1 MNSKNPE
8 LASRAKR
15 GISPQN
21 GLKRKQSILGSGGR
35 SNPGFTLIEV
45 LIALTILAVG
55 FLAVAKM
62 QITSLMSNQYAM
74 VLTEG
79 TTWLQDRM
87 EMLMG
92 LPYDDALLAIA
103 DENNPHVDEDPP
115 EGYTIEWTVADLSA
129 EGISDA
135 KEVTMTGQWQNR
147 FGVTQTVTLKG
158 IKNSL

>member
-1 MNSKNPE
+1 MNPKNPE
-8 LASRAKR
+8 LASRTKR
-15 GISPQN
+15 GIFPQN
-21 GLKRKQSILGSGGR
+21 GLKRKQSILGSAGR

-45 LIALTILAVG
+45 LIALTILTVG

-62 QITSLMSNQYAM
+62 QITGLMSNQYAM

-103 DENNPHVDEDPP
+103 DKNDPHVDEDPP
-115 EGYTIEWTVADLSA
+115 EGYTIEWTVDDLADK
-129 EGISDA
+129 GIIGA
-135 KEVTMTGQWQNR
+135 KKVTLTGQWKNR
-147 FGVTQTVTLKG
+147 FGATQTVTLKG

>member
-8 LASRAKR
+8 LSSRAKR
-15 GISPQN
+15 GASLKN
-21 GLKRKQSILGSGGR
+21 GMNRKKSIL
-35 SNPGFTLIEV
+35 NPSDGLDKGFTLIEV

-62 QITSLMSNQYAM
+62 QITGLMSNQYAM

-92 LPYDDALLAIA
+92 LPYDDARLAIA

-129 EGISDA
+129 EGINDA

-147 FGVTQTVTLKG
+147 FGAPQTVTLKG
-158 IKNSL
+158 VKNSL

>member
-1 MNSKNPE
+1 MN
-8 LASRAKR
+8 
-15 GISPQN
+15 
-21 GLKRKQSILGSGGR
+21 RKKSILNTSGR

-62 QITSLMSNQYAM
+62 QITGLMSNQYAM

-79 TTWLQDRM
+79 TTLAQDRM
-87 EMLMG
+87 EVLMG

-103 DENNPHVDEDPP
+103 GENNPHVDEDTP
-115 EGYTIEWTVADLSA
+115 EGFNIKWAVEDLSIT
-129 EGISDA
+129 GITGA
-135 KEVTMTGQWQNR
+135 KEVTLTGQWQNR
-147 FGVTQTVTLKG
+147 FGATQTVTLKG

>member
-1 MNSKNPE
+1 MSSKNPE
-8 LASRAKR
+8 LSSRAKR

-21 GLKRKQSILGSGGR
+21 GRKRKQSLLCSAAK

-62 QITSLMSNQYAM
+62 QITGLMSNQYAM

-92 LPYDDALLAIA
+92 LPFDDSRLAIT

-115 EGYTIEWTVADLSA
+115 EGYTIKWTVVDLADD
-129 EGISDA
+129 GIIDA
-135 KEVTMTGQWQNR
+135 KKVTLTGQWKNR
-147 FGVTQTVTLKG
+147 FGTTQAVTLQG